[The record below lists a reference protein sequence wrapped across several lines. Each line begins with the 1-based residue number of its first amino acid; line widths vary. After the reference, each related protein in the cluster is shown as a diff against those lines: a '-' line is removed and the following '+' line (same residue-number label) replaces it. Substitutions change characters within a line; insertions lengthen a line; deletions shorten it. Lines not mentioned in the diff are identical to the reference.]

1 MSDDAKEWSSAAYEN
16 FRSWKEKK
24 VGTTC
29 TVVKTTGRVSG
40 HDKWEYLL
48 QNSRRKPRGVHI
60 PTWAGID
67 LREYPLLVRFD
78 FAALFL
84 SVISLCVPFWGTVSD
99 TSDQTV

>member
-1 MSDDAKEWSSAAYEN
+1 M
-16 FRSWKEKK
+16 
-24 VGTTC
+24 
-29 TVVKTTGRVSG
+29 
-40 HDKWEYLL
+40 
-48 QNSRRKPRGVHI
+48 HI

-99 TSDQTV
+99 TSDQTVGFKIFVMIYLVIADCE